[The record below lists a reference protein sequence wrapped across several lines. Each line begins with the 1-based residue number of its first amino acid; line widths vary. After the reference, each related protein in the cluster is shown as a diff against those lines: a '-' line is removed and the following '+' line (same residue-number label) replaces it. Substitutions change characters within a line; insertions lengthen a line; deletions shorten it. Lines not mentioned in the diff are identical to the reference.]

1 MAHLFALNDFI
12 TRRKGIQVI
21 IAEAN
26 IYRFAARTM
35 FCVNLAFVQSKPLHG
50 VEKLILSTDAVS
62 RIRESGEDFMQ
73 VQRGFIE
80 IIDVSNGGTVSE
92 HSPAAAKDK
101 SFHRTTRDSNGLLIW
116 RKTYLEIFHDLFEF
130 VLDEEVG
137 ILHGLSRG
145 IAHLFHFCWV
155 SHILREGGNEEVEI
169 NGSTCVRF
177 DTCQPQGPC
186 GCSRNC
192 SGPNW
197 GLWDGLLTSGGGEPP
212 VVSLVEKL
220 PRTSPNLV
228 VGQTDGY
235 GGGTPPLSPAPSE
248 EDFSRE
254 SIKCGDGK
262 VGLYGFGTQNLNEFP
277 GKYPENSR
285 DPH

>member
-1 MAHLFALNDFI
+1 M
-12 TRRKGIQVI
+12 
-21 IAEAN
+21 
-26 IYRFAARTM
+26 
-35 FCVNLAFVQSKPLHG
+35 
-50 VEKLILSTDAVS
+50 
-62 RIRESGEDFMQ
+62 
-73 VQRGFIE
+73 
-80 IIDVSNGGTVSE
+80 
-92 HSPAAAKDK
+92 
-101 SFHRTTRDSNGLLIW
+101 
-116 RKTYLEIFHDLFEF
+116 FEF

-155 SHILREGGNEEVEI
+155 SHILREGGKEEVEI